1 MWEAGG
7 AALAAEGPVH
17 EPQGLRLR
25 LADQEVEP
33 LCVGGYPKK
42 GYTWAAAPGGE
53 GWVRKAGL
61 HVHRRQEQGIGDAG
75 PQKLPL

>member
-25 LADQEVEP
+25 LADQEEVEP
-33 LCVGGYPKK
+33 LCVWGVTLRRGTRGRRPRKERGG
-42 GYTWAAAPGGE
+42 
-53 GWVRKAGL
+53 
-61 HVHRRQEQGIGDAG
+61 
-75 PQKLPL
+75 

>member
-25 LADQEVEP
+25 LADQEEVEP
-33 LCVGGYPKK
+33 LCVGG
-42 GYTWAAAPGGE
+42 
-53 GWVRKAGL
+53 
-61 HVHRRQEQGIGDAG
+61 
-75 PQKLPL
+75 LP